1 MRDTRHGRKRRSQR
15 GYTSDILE
23 LIRDLGG
30 FHGDRQTLDRRDAG
44 CIVETL
50 TEVIKVSSRMKAQ
63 FLRLLDKGGGTAVFG
78 EADQLVTVFNPDT
91 YRRRKRRSRRAA
103 SRLKWA

>member
-1 MRDTRHGRKRRSQR
+1 MKDTRHGRKRRSQR
-15 GYTSDILE
+15 GYTSDILG
-23 LIRDLGG
+23 LIRDIGG
-30 FHGDRQTLDRRDAG
+30 FHGDRQMLDSRDAD

-50 TEVIKVSSRMKAQ
+50 SRVIEVSARMKAQ
-63 FLRLLDKGGGTAVFG
+63 FIRLLDKGGGTAVFG

-103 SRLKWA
+103 PRRQWA